1 MSLHEKILKVLATL
15 GVTVLA
21 LWVLWEGRTI
31 LLYFLVASVI
41 ALIGRPLFNFLEKIR
56 IRGRHLPSGLS
67 AMIALLI
74 LTGAVFG
81 IIGIFFPLL
90 MREAQV
96 LYSIDFREVKES
108 LSPAINNANRFLEN
122 MGFNEFAGMNEGAF
136 LEYVFGSIDFRSIP
150 SLINNVLGVFGN
162 ALIAVFSV
170 AFMTYFLLRDEGILP
185 RIVLAVTPTSH
196 EKSAEHIIDRTRRTL
211 TRYFIGLVLQ
221 VTAITLCVWIGLSI
235 IGVKNALLI
244 GFFTGLA
251 NLIPYLGPWIGAT
264 FGVIIMVSN
273 NMGTGFYEVIVPKF
287 YALLAVF
294 AITQLIDNYVFQPLI
309 FSTSI
314 NAHPLEIFIVILVA
328 GSLGGILAMV
338 AAIPTYAF
346 IRIVL
351 IELNREFGVLEGIK
365 RR

>member
-1 MSLHEKILKVLATL
+1 MTLYEKVFKVLALL
-15 GVTVLA
+15 GLTALV

-41 ALIGRPLFNFLEKIR
+41 ALIGRPLLNALEKIR
-56 IRGRHLPSGLS
+56 VRGKHLPRALN
-67 AMIALLI
+67 AILALLI
-74 LTGAVFG
+74 LAGAVFG
-81 IIGIFFPLL
+81 IIGVFFPLL

-96 LYSIDFREVKES
+96 LYGINFSEVKDS
-108 LSPAINNANRFLEN
+108 LSPAISNANRFLEN
-122 MGFNEFAGMNEGAF
+122 LGFNQFAGMNEGAF
-136 LEYVFGSIDFRSIP
+136 LEYVFGSIDFRSLP
-150 SLINNVLGVFGN
+150 SVINNVLGLFGN

-185 RIVLAVTPTSH
+185 RIILAVTPGSH
-196 EKSAEHIIDRTRRTL
+196 EKSAKHIIDRTRRTL

-221 VTAITLCVWIGLSI
+221 VTAITLCVWIGLSM

-273 NMGTGFYEVIVPKF
+273 NMGMGFYEVIVPKF

-294 AITQLIDNYVFQPLI
+294 AATQLIDNYVFQPLI

-314 NAHPLEIFIVILVA
+314 HAHPLEIFIVILVA

-351 IELNREFGVLEGIK
+351 IELNREFGVLEAIK